1 MRRTATVVAAVVVI
15 GAAAG
20 TTVWFTTRSNTTSA
34 APVTHTTATA
44 KVTTR
49 DLAIYN
55 ETNATLGY
63 TTSVTVSSPVAGTV
77 TSLITAGNKV
87 DAGTVVAS
95 VDGAPVLA
103 MFGGVPSYRD
113 LSTGVASG
121 VDVRQLEQNLV
132 LLGYDPTGAITIDN
146 NYDAAT
152 AAAVTLWENS
162 LGLTGDGKVTK
173 GEIVFVPGEL
183 LVDSASVSVGGAVAA
198 GSPLVLGRQTARS
211 FLVSAVGAK
220 NPVITHIAAA
230 GAAVKTGTELFREN
244 GFPVVAI
251 EGDSS
256 AMPALARSLSLS
268 TTDGVDV
275 KLLEEMLVAGKWD
288 KGQPIT
294 IDDHFDA
301 ATDAAVNR
309 WWAKHGVT
317 GDPNNIIVPA
327 GSFVVVPGGLYVGTA
342 KVADGATTV
351 GNPVVTSLT
360 TASRQVSTTAPV
372 GDTTFVLGAVIDVQ
386 FPDLSISKGTITA
399 IGDVA
404 TNASNTP
411 GATPTVPITLNVDKV
426 PKTYDSFVQIPVTLR
441 VIAQRE
447 QHAFVVPVSALL
459 ALAEGGFGL
468 EVVDSPATT
477 SSAASAPVT
486 HLIGVKTGLF
496 ADGFVTITGKDVKD
510 GLTVVVP
517 G

>member
-1 MRRTATVVAAVVVI
+1 MKRTATVVAAVVVI
-15 GAAAG
+15 GAAAA
-20 TTVWFTTRSNTTSA
+20 TTVWLTTRSTTSSA
-34 APVTHTTATA
+34 AAVTHPTATA

-77 TSLITAGNKV
+77 TSLISTGGKIG
-87 DAGTVVAS
+87 AGTVVAS
-95 VDGAPVLA
+95 VDGAPVVA
-103 MFGGVPSYRD
+103 MFGDVPSYRD
-113 LSTGVASG
+113 LSVGVSSG

-132 LLGYDPTGAITIDN
+132 LLGFDPTGAITVDN
-146 NYDAAT
+146 TYDSAT
-152 AAAVTLWENS
+152 AAAVTSWENS

-173 GEIVFVPGEL
+173 GEVVFVPGAL
-183 LVDSASVSVGGAVAA
+183 LVDSTSVSVGGAVAA
-198 GSPLVLGRQTARS
+198 GSPLVQGRQTARS
-211 FLVSAVGAK
+211 FLVSAVGVA
-220 NPVITHIAAA
+220 NPVITHVAAP
-230 GAAVKTGTELFREN
+230 GTPVKTGTELFRQN

-256 AMPALARSLSLS
+256 AVPALARALSIS
-268 TTDGVDV
+268 STDGVDV

-301 ATDAAVNR
+301 STAAAVNR

-327 GSFVVVPGGLYVGTA
+327 GSFVVVPGGLYVGAA
-342 KVADGATTV
+342 KVANGATTV
-351 GNPVVTSLT
+351 GNPVVTTLT
-360 TASRQVSTTAPV
+360 TASRQVTTTAPV
-372 GDTTFVLGAVIDVQ
+372 GDATFTMGAVIDVL
-386 FPDLSISKGTITA
+386 FPDASISKGTIIA
-399 IGDVA
+399 IGAVA
-404 TNASNTP
+404 TNSSNTP
-411 GATPTVPITLNVDKV
+411 GATPTVPITLDVDKV
-426 PKTYDSFVQIPVTLR
+426 PKAYDSFVQIPVTLR
-441 VIAQRE
+441 VVAQE
-447 QHAFVVPVSALL
+447 EKKAFVVPVSALV

-468 EVVDSPATT
+468 EVVDAP
-477 SSAASAPVT
+477 AASANAKPTT

-496 ADGFVTITGKDVKD
+496 ADGFVTVTGNSVKD